1 MFIKVRFVDMLGVV
15 DVGWLGGEKAQ
26 LLKVTGLLVVML
38 LKPPALCIQAGLFSM
53 FVPYLR

>member
-26 LLKVTGLLVVML
+26 LLKVAGLLVVV
-38 LKPPALCIQAGLFSM
+38 IVVS
-53 FVPYLR
+53 

>member
-1 MFIKVRFVDMLGVV
+1 ML
-15 DVGWLGGEKAQ
+15 DGEEAG
-26 LLKVTGLLVVML
+26 LLKVAGLLVEML